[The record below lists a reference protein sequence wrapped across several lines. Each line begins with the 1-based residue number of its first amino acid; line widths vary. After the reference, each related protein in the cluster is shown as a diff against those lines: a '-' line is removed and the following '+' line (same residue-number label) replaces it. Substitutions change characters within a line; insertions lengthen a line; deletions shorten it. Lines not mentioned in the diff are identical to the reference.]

1 MLKKRSLFVVFLLLF
16 LKMGAQEL
24 NCTIDVNS
32 GQVTGTNK
40 QVFQT
45 LKNALTDFVNKKQW
59 TKKVYKQRER
69 VDCGIT
75 IIITSQNSNS
85 FTGSLQVNAVRPV
98 FGSTYKSPVFNF
110 KDSNIA
116 FDYVEFEPL
125 NFNPTIFESNLVS
138 LISFYV
144 YTVLGI
150 DADTFALKGGEEYFQ
165 MAMDI
170 ANMAQQSGV
179 EGWIAKR
186 NQLNRYSL
194 IDQLTSTLHE
204 DYREAMYLYH
214 RKGFDLFSEKQKEAK
229 QQIYEAIML
238 FEKLN
243 VKDRNSFLIRTFF
256 DAKSD
261 EIVEVFKEKDN
272 LDTSKLKPLLTRIS
286 AVNNTKWKKI
296 K

>member
-1 MLKKRSLFVVFLLLF
+1 MLKKLSLLLIFLLLITQT
-16 LKMGAQEL
+16 KAQEL

-32 GQVTGTNK
+32 AQVTGTNK

-45 LKNALTDFVNKKQW
+45 LKNVLTDFVNKKQW
-59 TKKVYKQRER
+59 TNKVYKQRER

-75 IIITSQNSNS
+75 IIITSQSSNS
-85 FTGSLQVNAVRPV
+85 FTGTLQVNAVRPV
-98 FGSTYKSPVFNF
+98 YGSTYKSPIFNF

-125 NFNPTIFESNLVS
+125 NFNATVFESNLVS

-144 YTVLGI
+144 YTILGI

-165 MAMDI
+165 NAMDI
-170 ANMAQQSGV
+170 ANLAQQSGV
-179 EGWIAKR
+179 DGWVAKR
-186 NQLNRYSL
+186 NQLNRYAL
-194 IDQLTSTLHE
+194 IDQLTSTVHE
-204 DYREAMYLYH
+204 DYREAMYNYH

-229 QQIYEAIML
+229 KQIHDAIML

-272 LDTSKLKPLLTRIS
+272 FNTSKLKALLTRIS
-286 AVNNTKWKKI
+286 SVNNTKWKKI

>member
-1 MLKKRSLFVVFLLLF
+1 MLKKNSLFIVFMLLF
-16 LKMGAQEL
+16 IKMGAQEL

-32 GQVTGTNK
+32 AQVTGTNK

-45 LKNALTDFVNKKQW
+45 LKNSLIDFVNKKQW
-59 TKKVYKQRER
+59 TTKVYKQNER

-75 IIITSQNSNS
+75 IIITSQSSNS
-85 FTGSLQVNAVRPV
+85 FTGTLQVNAVRPIY
-98 FGSTYKSPVFNF
+98 GSSYKSPIFNF
-110 KDSNIA
+110 KDSDIS
-116 FDYVEFEPL
+116 FDYTEFEPL
-125 NFNPTIFESNLVS
+125 NFNATVFESNLVS

-144 YTVLGI
+144 YTILGV
-150 DADTFALKGGEEYFQ
+150 DADTFSLKGGEEYFK

-170 ANMAQQSGV
+170 ANLAQQGGV

-194 IDQLTSTLHE
+194 IDQLTSTVHE

-214 RKGFDLFSEKQKEAK
+214 RKGFDLFSEKPKDAK
-229 QQIYEAIML
+229 KQIYDAILL
-238 FEKLN
+238 FEELN

-272 LDTSKLKPLLTRIS
+272 FDASKLKPLLTRIS